1 MAARRLILVMLVLL
15 VVSSIAAALVP
26 VERNEDEPSTSTT
39 ATESARPQGELV
51 RVTVAADEHKAE
63 PIRISF
69 GDQLELRVTAKRAA
83 QVEISRLGLVDD
95 VEPGSPAHFDVLPAD
110 PGDYP
115 ISLLELGTE
124 APARTIG
131 KIEVAP
137 AEKRAQKPA

>member
-51 RVTVAADEHKAE
+51 RVTVAADERKAE
-63 PIRISF
+63 PIRISL

-83 QVEISRLGLVDD
+83 QVEI
-95 VEPGSPAHFDVLPAD
+95 PAPRACGRRRARIARPLRPLAAD